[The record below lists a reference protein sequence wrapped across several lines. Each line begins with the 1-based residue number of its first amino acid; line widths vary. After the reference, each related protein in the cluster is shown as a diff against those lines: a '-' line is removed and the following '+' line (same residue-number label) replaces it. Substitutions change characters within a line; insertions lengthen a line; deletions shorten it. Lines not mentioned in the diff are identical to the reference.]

1 MKLSNAQI
9 FDLAFSLEGLMEK
22 QLPVKTAYRL
32 SQIFL
37 KLENHRRSIALVI
50 EKLPKNEDGMPE
62 QKGFQELLEI
72 ENEVDIEPIDSGT
85 LFESLNSISPREMMA
100 LLPILKEGG
109 A

>member
-37 KLENHRRSIALVI
+37 KLESHRRSIALVI
-50 EKLPKNEDGMPE
+50 EKLPKNEEGMPE
-62 QKGFQELLEI
+62 QQGFQELLEI
-72 ENEVDIEPIDSGT
+72 ENEIDIEPIDSGA
-85 LFESLNSISPREMMA
+85 LFESLDSITPKEMMA

-109 A
+109 V

>member
-37 KLENHRRSIALVI
+37 KLESHRRSIALVI
-50 EKLPKNEDGMPE
+50 EKLPKNEEGMPE
-62 QKGFQELLEI
+62 QQGFQELLEI
-72 ENEVDIEPIDSGT
+72 ENEVDIEPIESDA
-85 LFESLNSISPREMMA
+85 LFDSLNSISPREMMA